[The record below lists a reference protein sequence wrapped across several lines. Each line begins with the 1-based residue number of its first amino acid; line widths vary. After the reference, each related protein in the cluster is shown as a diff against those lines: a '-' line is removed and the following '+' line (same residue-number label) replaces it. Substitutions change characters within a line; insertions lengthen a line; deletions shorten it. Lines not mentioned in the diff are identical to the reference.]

1 MNNMKKI
8 NKPINS
14 AFVFPK
20 GTINKTENKLSKES
34 YAEIK
39 RQADILRK
47 RIDKNK

>member
-1 MNNMKKI
+1 MAAI

-20 GTINKTENKLSKES
+20 GTINKINNKLSEES

-39 RQADILRK
+39 RQADFLRK
-47 RIDKNK
+47 CINKNK

>member
-1 MNNMKKI
+1 MAVI

-20 GTINKTENKLSKES
+20 GTINKVNNKLSRES

-39 RQADILRK
+39 RQADLLRK
-47 RIDKNK
+47 CINKNK